1 MIKRFSDF
9 ISESVDYDELEE
21 TTIDNI
27 GEELYSKNKSFFSR
41 FHSFLKDIDDDFWFG
56 SWSDISNYRNKVES
70 DEIWSVIDKFMDS
83 NKITMSEI
91 KEHKDIIFENI
102 DTYSSISAI
111 VDIVL
116 YQLDNNYE
124 VGGGGTSDDPDEAFI
139 KYSYGYHKTT
149 YGRIFLKRYWGSVG
163 NFLSSVYDNLVN
175 KFVIDVL
182 NAENCLDEIKEDGGL
197 MINNN
202 GLIRIYLE
210 GLFYIVGA
218 YLDVKDYNSFKKLYK
233 NWLVDTMKIEEDE
246 ISDEDQYIDLDFSD
260 EY

>member
-56 SWSDISNYRNKVES
+56 SWSQISNYRSNVES
-70 DEIWSVIDKFMDS
+70 EDVWSVINKYATI

-111 VDIVL
+111 VDVIL

-124 VGGGGTSDDPDEAFI
+124 VGGGSSEDEEEAFI

-149 YGRIFLKRYWGSVG
+149 YGRIFLKRYWGSID
-163 NFLSSVYDNLVN
+163 NFLNVILNNLVN

-182 NAENCLDEIKEDGGL
+182 DAESCLDEIKEDGGL

-202 GLIRIYLE
+202 GLVRIYLE
-210 GLFYIVGA
+210 GLFYVVGS
-218 YLDVKDYNSFKKLYK
+218 YLDTKDYNSFKKLYK
-233 NWLVDTMKIEEDE
+233 NWLVGTIFYVTLRLYYLETKR
-246 ISDEDQYIDLDFSD
+246 
-260 EY
+260 